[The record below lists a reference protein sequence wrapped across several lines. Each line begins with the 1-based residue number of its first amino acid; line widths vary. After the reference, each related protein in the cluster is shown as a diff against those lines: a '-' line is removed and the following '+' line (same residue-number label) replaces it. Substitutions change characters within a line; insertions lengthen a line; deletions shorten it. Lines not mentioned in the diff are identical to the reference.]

1 MRKLIILAILFAA
14 GSTTTLLHAQ
24 IIGDDPALFA
34 AKNNG
39 FQLGIGKLPVV
50 DDDSLGA
57 VQLQGWVTGGDYYT
71 GAEMRAYVS
80 GPVQTDG
87 FAADLRFQTGYPQLM
102 PRLSVTANGKVGI
115 GTTTPSFDL
124 HTVGHTHTTGDFFG
138 RLHVDDNGS
147 MDSAPDTYVDELYLE
162 RHAST
167 AFGTLPAT
175 AAADGGLLTLAPGG
189 SSLDHQIFFAEDG
202 LFHRRWQGDAPNW
215 GTASWYKMLTSED
228 INGTPNRI
236 AKFTDESSLGDSQL
250 WDDGTQ
256 IGLGTAAPTAG
267 YFLEVNGATLISG
280 ATVIDS
286 KLEVNAA
293 ASVQDELTVGQ
304 SAIIGANI
312 NVANNGVI
320 GDQLKVGGIT
330 QIGGE
335 LTVTD
340 DANVT
345 GHLNANSATVDQ
357 TLSVGTTDTPG
368 SHRLYVGGSVLAEE
382 VTVKLQANWPD
393 YVFSST
399 YKLPNLEEVAAF
411 IASHQHLPGFQPAQ
425 TIEANGGFE
434 IGSTQRLLVEK
445 IEELTLYAIAAAEE
459 NKALRVQLE
468 ALEARIGQ
476 LEQQ

>member
-14 GSTTTLLHAQ
+14 GSTTTLLNAQ

-39 FQLGIGKLPVV
+39 FQLGVGKLPVV

-80 GPVQTDG
+80 GPVQPDG

-102 PRLSVTANGKVGI
+102 PRMSVTANGKVGI

-167 AFGTLPAT
+167 AFSVLPVT
-175 AAADGGLLTLAPGG
+175 TAADGGLLTLAPGG
-189 SSLDHQIFFAEDG
+189 NSLDHQLFFAEEG
-202 LFHRRWQGDAPNW
+202 IFHRSWQGDAPDW
-215 GTASWYKMLTSED
+215 GTASWFKMLTSED
-228 INGTPNRI
+228 ISGTPNRL
-236 AKFTDESSLGDSQL
+236 AKFTGESSLGDSQL

-256 IGLGTAAPTAG
+256 VGLGTDAPAAG
-267 YFLEVNGATLISG
+267 FFLEIAGRTLVNEALDV
-280 ATVIDS
+280 AKNAVIQQGLQVGTDAFVGEDLS
-286 KLEVNAA
+286 V
-293 ASVQDELTVGQ
+293 AS
-304 SAIIGANI
+304 
-312 NVANNGVI
+312 NGVI

-330 QIGGE
+330 QIGGA

-340 DANVT
+340 DATVT
-345 GHLNANSATVDQ
+345 GHLGSNTATVDQ
-357 TLSVGTTDTPG
+357 TLTVGTTATPG
-368 SHRLYVGGSVLAEE
+368 SHRLYVGGSILAEE
-382 VTVKLQANWPD
+382 VTVKLEANWPD
-393 YVFSST
+393 YVFSDS
-399 YKLPNLEEVAAF
+399 YNLPELKEVADF
-411 IASHQHLPGFQPAQ
+411 IDRHRHLPGFQSAQ
-425 TIEANGGFE
+425 TIEATGGFE

-445 IEELTLYAIAAAEE
+445 VEELTLYAIAADQE
-459 NKALRVQLE
+459 NKALKAQLE
-468 ALEARIGQ
+468 ALEARLAQ